1 MTLLSFDK
9 LRIQLGERVILRD
22 VTLSVAEGE
31 AVGLVGESGS
41 GKSMTVRSVLRMLP
55 AGAEVTGSIR
65 FGGTE
70 VNGLTGAGLRRLRSR
85 DVAMVFQDPRATTNP
100 VRTIGDFLT
109 EVLRDQGVSRAD
121 ANRRATGLLADVGV
135 DHVERRMR
143 QRPHELSGGLLQRVV
158 IAAALATEPKLILA
172 DEPTTALDVT
182 TQEEV
187 VAILNEQRHKR
198 GTALLFISHDLE
210 LAAAVCDRIAV
221 MYAGEIVEILPADRL
236 HEDARHPYT
245 RALLR
250 SRPGAVEPGSR
261 LETVPGSPQSASD
274 VPAGCVFADRCAHVA
289 SPCRDERPVLLPLDT
304 GLAACHLLAKET
316 PHVA

>member
-9 LRIQLGERVILRD
+9 VRVEIAGRVVLRE
-22 VTLSVAEGE
+22 VTLTVAAGE

-55 AGAEVTGSIR
+55 AGARVTGELR
-65 FGGTE
+65 FGE
-70 VNGLTGAGLRRLRSR
+70 RDVNRLDGAALRRMRSR
-85 DVAMVFQDPRATTNP
+85 DVAMVFQDPRATVNP

-109 EVLRDQGVSRAD
+109 EVLRDQGVPRSE
-121 ANRRATGLLADVGV
+121 ANRRAASLLTDVGV

-198 GTALLFISHDLE
+198 GVALLFISHDLE

-245 RALLR
+245 QALLR
-250 SRPGAVEPGSR
+250 SRPGAVDPGAR
-261 LETVPGSPQSASD
+261 LETIPGTPQSASD
-274 VPAGCVFADRCAHVA
+274 APAGCVFADRCPSVSDH
-289 SPCRDERPVLLPLDT
+289 CRSVRPVLLPVES
-304 GLAACHLLAKET
+304 GLAACHLLEER
-316 PHVA
+316 HVA